1 MNILWMLQMGIYEY
15 IVDVVNDN
23 IYGYIVDV
31 VDGNDYERDENE
43 PPQGQ
48 QRASESQVLNSCLYY
63 NEI

>member
-1 MNILWMLQMGIYEY
+1 MNILWMLLMGIYEY

-43 PPQGQ
+43 PP
-48 QRASESQVLNSCLYY
+48 
-63 NEI
+63 

>member
-1 MNILWMLQMGIYEY
+1 MGIYEY

-43 PPQGQ
+43 PP
-48 QRASESQVLNSCLYY
+48 
-63 NEI
+63 